1 MVQFLKVLIVLVNNA
16 LMLVKGDQSDWIRS
30 ANLHISLHRVY
41 KYFWI
46 VGRNI
51 TESKIEQT
59 QNAII
64 HTIINGIWKSI
75 VTQTFDTDGKI
86 HIIHEVFKNEELQER
101 TERIIEI

>member
-1 MVQFLKVLIVLVNNA
+1 M
-16 LMLVKGDQSDWIRS
+16 
-30 ANLHISLHRVY
+30 
-41 KYFWI
+41 
-46 VGRNI
+46 
-51 TESKIEQT
+51 ESKVEQT

-86 HIIHEVFKNEELQER
+86 HIIHEVLKNEELQER